1 MKNKNQILLTISIAM
16 LIPLQVYT
24 QASKFPNSY
33 PVSNNGNS
41 INTLINE
48 NILIANPINNGNFNG
63 FSFNTSGDCSANT
76 VDGTT
81 SERAPFQASG
91 TPCESTWGSWWVSH
105 GTPEIYRVGLGIFA
119 NNQAVLWSGK
129 WNSLSGDNNI
139 YGEGIFLN
147 CFYFNQNQTYN
158 ISFDV
163 RSTGPAFTNV
173 YVDLVSNLPSQREIT
188 YIVGD
193 TYIIPQPLENQNI
206 WQFPNFNKPQFYH
219 VDVSFIPT
227 KQWQLLWIHP
237 ISSASQSNYSDNIPK
252 FYVDNVSINN
262 FPLSIVYNNSGSS
275 LPNQTIRCDYI
286 ETLNSV
292 QVISGQDISFLAGN
306 RVTLKPGFQV
316 LSGGRFTAGIYSC
329 GLVDAC
335 ATGNTKKSEVVKES
349 MNYTN
354 KNEVVDIVQ
363 VYPNP
368 NKSGLFN
375 LRFSS
380 SRMKNSILSVYNI
393 KGELI
398 LNDII
403 ISEEQIIDLSKQ
415 TEGVY
420 FLRIIGETNFI
431 EKIIKL

>member
-1 MKNKNQILLTISIAM
+1 M
-16 LIPLQVYT
+16 LIPFQVFT

-33 PVSNNGNS
+33 PVSNNTNS

-48 NILIANPINNGNFNG
+48 NILVANPINNGNFNG

-76 VDGTT
+76 VDCTT

-129 WNSLSGDNNI
+129 WNSNTGDNTI

-147 CFYFNQNQTYN
+147 CFYFNENQTYN

-163 RSTGPAFTNV
+163 RSCGPFNNV
-173 YVDLVSNLPSQREIT
+173 YVDLVSDLPSQRTIAYNPVGVT
-188 YIVGD
+188 YL
-193 TYIIPQPLENQNI
+193 IPQPQETQNI
-206 WQFPNFNKPQFYH
+206 WQFPNFNKSEFYH
-219 VDVSFIPT
+219 VNVSFIPT
-227 KQWQLLWIHP
+227 EQRQILWIHP
-237 ISSASQSNYSDNIPK
+237 MSTASASFIPK
-252 FYVDNVSINN
+252 LFIDNVSINN

-275 LPNQTIRCDYI
+275 LPNQTIRCDFI

-316 LSGGRFTAGIYSC
+316 FNGGIFNAGIYSC

-335 ATGNTKKSEVVKES
+335 ATGNTKNSEVVKEP
-349 MNYTN
+349 MNIN
-354 KNEVVDIVQ
+354 NEVVDIVQ

-368 NKSGLFN
+368 NISGFFN

-380 SRMKNSILSVYNI
+380 SLMKNSILSVYNV

-403 ISEEQIIDLSKQ
+403 SSDEQIIDLSKQ
-415 TEGVY
+415 PEGVY